1 VADAAAAIAQRLAR
15 ITGVV
20 MQLPPPLAEA
30 LAQLT
35 ASCDRKLLA
44 QAAARLSAKYR
55 QPTAT
60 ASRFINSEIERLAYA
75 ATRMPATYAAARQVL
90 GELRRLLPD
99 VAPQSLLDLG
109 AGAGAALWVAGAVFP
124 TLRQTT
130 LLERDEALIQL
141 GRQLA
146 AAAEQDVVRRAD
158 WRCVNLEQFVDLPS
172 SDLIVCSYS
181 LGELPAAAARR
192 VVQFAW
198 QAAPQILVI
207 IEPGTIRGF
216 ATIKILRDE
225 LIGAGAHVVAPCPH
239 AQACPL
245 PEDDWCHFAA
255 RVERSVLQRQLKAG
269 TLGYE
274 DEKFAYIAVAKQPS
288 CAVQARVLRHPLR
301 QPGYTRLQLCA
312 VEGLQQLT
320 VTKRDKAA
328 WKRAR
333 KTNWGDA
340 WEQSFDEC
348 PDE

>member
-1 VADAAAAIAQRLAR
+1 MADAAADSAQRFAG
-15 ITGVV
+15 IAGVV

-35 ASCDRKLLA
+35 AGCDQKLLA
-44 QAAARLSAKYR
+44 QAAAQLSAKYR

-60 ASRFINSEIERLAYA
+60 AARFINSEIERLAYA

-90 GELRRLLPD
+90 DELRRLLPD

-109 AGAGAALWVAGAVFP
+109 AGTGAALWAAGVIFP
-124 TLRQTT
+124 TLRQATM
-130 LLERDEALIQL
+130 LERDAALIQL
-141 GRQLA
+141 GQQLA
-146 AAAEQDVVRRAD
+146 AAAEQAVVRRAD
-158 WRCVNLEQFVDLPS
+158 WRSVNLEQVVDLPS
-172 SDLIVCSYS
+172 SDLIVCSYL
-181 LGELPAAAARR
+181 LGELAAAAARR
-192 VVQFAW
+192 VVQLAW
-198 QAAPQILVI
+198 QAAQQTLVI
-207 IEPGTIRGF
+207 IEPGTMRGF
-216 ATIKILRDE
+216 ATIKLLRAE

-239 AQACPL
+239 TQACPL
-245 PEDDWCHFAA
+245 PEADWCHFAA
-255 RVERSVLQRQLKAG
+255 RVERSALQRQLKAG

-288 CAVQARVLRHPLR
+288 RAVQARVLRHPLR

-340 WEQSFDEC
+340 WEQSCDKRPE
-348 PDE
+348 E